1 MISNSQF
8 KLEFREFSPLSS
20 PLGKLCQDS
29 TETGWYHAYRSGGIG
44 MGEIVILQEYRKRR
58 KSDQKHQEARG
69 SSAVQS
75 STKRDM
81 KQQALEK
88 EKAEQV
94 CITSCIDHETE
105 EPA

>member
-1 MISNSQF
+1 
-8 KLEFREFSPLSS
+8 
-20 PLGKLCQDS
+20 
-29 TETGWYHAYRSGGIG
+29 

-58 KSDQKHQEARG
+58 KKDQKHHQARDN
-69 SSAVQS
+69 SAVQS
-75 STKRDM
+75 STKRDI

-94 CITSCIDHETE
+94 YMTSRIEHDTE